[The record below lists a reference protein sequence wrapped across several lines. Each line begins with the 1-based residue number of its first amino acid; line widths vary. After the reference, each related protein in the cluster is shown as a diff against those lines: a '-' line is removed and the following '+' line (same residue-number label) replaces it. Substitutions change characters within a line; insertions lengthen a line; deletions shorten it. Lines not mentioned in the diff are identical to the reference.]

1 MPPAGP
7 QSNTMAIV
15 SLIAG
20 IASFVVIPLIGAIVA
35 IITGNNA
42 RKEIAAS
49 NGMQTGDGMAK
60 VGVILGWVNIALS
73 VICGCIFAATLILP
87 FLMAGSSGSR

>member
-20 IASFVVIPLIGAIVA
+20 IASFVFIPLIGAIVA

-73 VICGCIFAATLILP
+73 LLCGCIIVATSILP
-87 FLMAGSSGSR
+87 FIMAAGSSR

>member
-1 MPPAGP
+1 MANVPPPMPPAGP
-7 QSNTMAIV
+7 QSNTMALI

-20 IASFVVIPLIGAIVA
+20 IASFVLIPVIGAIVA

-42 RKEIAAS
+42 RKEILAS

-60 VGVILGWVNIALS
+60 AGVILGWVNIALS
-73 VICGCIFAATLILP
+73 VLCGCF
-87 FLMAGSSGSR
+87 M

>member
-1 MPPAGP
+1 
-7 QSNTMAIV
+7 MAIV

-20 IASFVVIPLIGAIVA
+20 IASFVFLPLIGAIVA

-49 NGMQTGDGMAK
+49 NGMQSGDGMAK
-60 VGVILGWVNIALS
+60 VGVILGWVNLVLSALC
-73 VICGCIFAATLILP
+73 VCGFAASFVLAA
-87 FLMAGSSGSR
+87 MSSSSR